1 MENHALKPEP
11 TYSYNLYNLLIV
23 QLVIII
29 VLSVRR
35 ILTVCPYRFT
45 LCARTV
51 LPFVPCDGC
60 PSCLLSTLVT

>member
-11 TYSYNLYNLLIV
+11 TYNFYKLLIV

-45 LCARTV
+45 LCAV
-51 LPFVPCDGC
+51 
-60 PSCLLSTLVT
+60 